1 MYISHEAQ
9 FVVND
14 WKLNQNFEEKKSE
27 NRLFKNFDVIIL
39 TSDTYSQ
46 SSGLTFNS
54 KLFKLGQLD
63 NSLAPEW
70 FRRLDLEYIFK
81 IVRDLNMNILQYY
94 I

>member
-9 FVVND
+9 FVV
-14 WKLNQNFEEKKSE
+14 LHVKSE

-39 TSDTYSQ
+39 TSVTYSQ

-54 KLFKLGQLD
+54 KLFELGQLD
-63 NSLAPEW
+63 NSLAPEG

>member
-39 TSDTYSQ
+39 TSVTYSQ

-54 KLFKLGQLD
+54 KLLKLGQLD
-63 NSLAPEW
+63 NSLAPEG